1 MLHEIKGLEGL
12 KWYGD
17 LSTEERNLFL
27 EENKDI
33 LSKYATS
40 PKRYGKA
47 AATLYENKK
56 FIDKFG
62 LEEFNKLSPQERR
75 DKYKSTIVGE
85 AITAKYGKDSRFS
98 EISNMTID
106 GQLDILQNN
115 FPNDEEFNA
124 EIAKS
129 EKEANKLFDPT
140 NEKTQMR
147 DAITSAFGAWTPGI
161 RSGTSADY
169 KELTADAIESKKEK
183 RQESLNTLL
192 EKDYLRKIEQSKD
205 LSSQHFYNFQR
216 GLDEGVIS
224 EADIEEEFNKFV
236 GGTSS
241 HYRAFKDT
249 DIFEH
254 YTLTDKMKDLAD
266 FIAVNQKFGAENAV
280 KSMNTKMQNY
290 VSDNQNA
297 WDWARNTT
305 QNIVLKGAAN
315 LANKVM
321 AAEALLLIDNKDAL
335 NNFLQ
340 GVDENG
346 RELPWYN
353 NPVYWQGVDHY
364 NTPDFNEIKKAIK
377 DGGVS
382 PYQNI
387 TRAGEEMEFLSW
399 NTANEAAKQFG
410 YIWSEALASRL
421 LGATGKGLGKLSS
434 TLKTSKIAQGLGVT
448 FDVGQSVAGMSFA
461 EGMGSFQEALQQ
473 NNELI
478 DNQINK
484 EVADQVNRFSETE
497 EFKKRVADKIR
508 ELSSTGNYKNKQD
521 LELAAINEVLN
532 EVQTIYTEEA
542 EERHKEDRLQAG
554 RSAVSAYATTATLFA
569 IKEAATNSLFQR
581 HLYNKGTR
589 QALGDNGPKLNITTN
604 ADGTISA
611 SISKWNKY
619 GRHFVEQPLVEFG
632 EEFTD
637 NLVNNFGQGFGT
649 NDYLSYHNKRYDPE
663 AYVEATDGVIGN
675 ILSGVNRVK
684 DSFTEKDAYYE
695 GFIGAVSGAGQ
706 GVTKSYQSYK
716 YGKYIDAETERV
728 NEILKKHGSVLQD
741 IASAMS
747 TMHEADVAITSGN
760 TVLAIDSKQRSAFE
774 LVHLLQD
781 LGNSPIGNQSD
792 LYKNSMQTIEA
803 LASGNIQDEQL
814 NELVTSFLAQPKNRT
829 IAEKPDAREQA
840 ANLLVENAKS
850 FINTQETINNFYEEL
865 DKTYGAGTLGRSV
878 KKELA
883 YLKLMG
889 KNWQERLNSIE
900 ESIGGSKGT
909 FNANAEFGSKKAFE
923 RKKASLLTLID
934 DNKRFIKN
942 LERDLKDSE
951 LSKEEKAAKKLR
963 KKALEHSL
971 KKLKNEYNNLEKY
984 SSIFNEEGYS
994 STLSKEEILSLPA
1007 DQRAWMLDPKN
1018 LEDYSLEQQL
1028 VIEELTN
1035 ELNTRNPDLLNQ
1047 IRDASILKNRVEDAI
1062 TVFSRMIKNP
1072 VEALQYIESLEYNR
1086 SSKLWYY
1093 YNKKRQESIE
1103 TLFEGKSNE
1112 EAIEVARSLSADDL
1126 YDYIENHE
1134 DKRELLSGIQE
1145 AADFRGDASVIL
1157 REFLGDNMEDY
1168 DNIVTS
1174 ISDITRDSNNKE
1186 EAINVIE
1193 DAIDSEFVD
1202 ANTKD
1207 ILNKLLDKMGEL
1219 DYQRN
1224 ATKVID
1230 RKAKQERQEAQ
1241 KKEAEEALRRQEE
1254 AERIA
1259 KEEAEAKRKKNSPT
1273 NISDAQ
1279 EDTGVLPDGSNVQE
1293 TIEVDESKMGSEEQ
1307 LQSAGDVNL
1316 DNIDNIERVE
1326 SPTIEEQTSNDPS
1339 IVTIQTMSQTE
1350 VDKSYET
1357 PSDPTVL
1364 VGNTYYRYDGKKFKE
1379 EATQE
1384 KRVGEKE
1391 GDKINRIFKWFDSAG
1406 IQYQEIIDNELHDI
1420 LEVNP
1425 KIQFLLVNPQE
1436 NATDD
1441 KAMSDEV
1448 LLVVEYNQ
1456 EVENIHNDSYG
1467 GVLIANGKRWL
1478 VIGSLGFNGSEQ
1490 GNNYRSL
1497 KDGILKKKRYTY
1509 FNNNPTE
1516 RFYVDPFYSTEVNK
1530 MDGGWITRKLE
1541 GDEEVKIRTIGELL
1555 KDANNEGRNP
1565 KNLKLKELKWGIQ
1578 VADEFKTVRVSS
1590 RNKIHPPRDRSNNS
1604 GNTFLLLEGANGEFL
1619 PVAIKPV
1626 MYNEIK
1632 DGRLKDTIINLL
1644 TELTSTEHS
1653 KRYSAI
1659 NDLVKLLY
1667 LKEKNILIGQEGK
1680 NTLSI
1685 VNGDIT
1691 IKSFTLDS
1699 SFNRMDFLQAV
1710 LDLNPRINITTSS
1723 LSNID
1728 TLEML
1733 DEAGVLITD
1742 IAKLGT
1748 SNAGFSVYSVGADG
1762 NPIITTPVVNSE
1774 STSSDFINTRESV
1787 LITGQVYRK
1796 TKDGW
1801 VNDTYKVVTDSRLL
1815 EQIEYNHIIQSND
1828 LVPVEYSKDKQE
1840 YYIISSDRDNPVA
1853 VKRKMGSNFIT
1864 VASKEQS
1871 LALIDRLAK
1880 QEAERKAKEE
1890 LSKIQQVGTIE
1901 DVVLEEDNDIT
1912 QDDIYNQ
1919 IIGDASINIDTI
1931 AENNSQSEEEIV
1943 SSETTPSRIK
1953 SMTELQQEVESKTV
1967 SDIAKDETYGDKLD
1981 AIIDQKISSGIWKED
1996 IYDDIEEFFKS
2007 KGIPTTG
2014 ITNTQQWLDLI
2025 EECK

>member
-1 MLHEIKGLEGL
+1 MAIEKLNGLKGLKGLKGLSSTEYKEWTDLNADKIKGKSYTYQDRLYRNQL
-12 KWYGD
+12 FLQRFNDKD
-17 LSTEERNLFL
+17 LLHSLTPEERDSLYKKSL
-27 EENKDI
+27 VEEEIQIYKDD
-33 LSKYATS
+33 
-40 PKRYGKA
+40 
-47 AATLYENKK
+47 E
-56 FIDKFG
+56 
-62 LEEFNKLSPQERR
+62 
-75 DKYKSTIVGE
+75 
-85 AITAKYGKDSRFS
+85 RFS
-98 EISNMTID
+98 EISNMTTE
-106 GQLDILQNN
+106 GQLELLESGYL
-115 FPNDEEFNA
+115 NDSSFKNTVDQIAYDKNPDGTDNSWGTKVAIGMLRSTGMGPTTHVYNEMASATEEG
-124 EIAKS
+124 
-129 EKEANKLFDPT
+129 
-140 NEKTQMR
+140 MV
-147 DAITSAFGAWTPGI
+147 
-161 RSGTSADY
+161 
-169 KELTADAIESKKEK
+169 ESRKEK
-183 RQESLNTLL
+183 LDAFL

-205 LSSQHFYNFQR
+205 LSSQYFHNFQR
-216 GLDEGVIS
+216 GLDEGVIN

-236 GGTSS
+236 GETSS

-266 FIAVNQKFGAENAV
+266 FMSVNQKFGAENAV
-280 KSMNTKMQNY
+280 MSINTKMQNY
-290 VSDNQNA
+290 VSDNQSA
-297 WDWARNTT
+297 WDWAVNTT
-305 QNIVLKGAAN
+305 RNIALKGAAN

-321 AAEALLLIDNKDAL
+321 AAEALLLTNNKDAL

-399 NTANEAAKQFG
+399 NTVNEAAKQFG
-410 YIWSEALASRL
+410 YIWSEMLASRL
-421 LGATGKGLGKLSS
+421 LGATGKGLGKLSPA
-434 TLKTSKIAQGLGVT
+434 LKASKFAQGTGAT
-448 FDVGQSVAGMSFA
+448 IDVLQSVSGMAFA

-473 NNELI
+473 NNEVLDAQI
-478 DNQINK
+478 DK
-484 EVADQVNRFSETE
+484 EVKEQVKNYSETE
-497 EFKKRVADKIR
+497 EFNNLVQAKMKTLKSADTEGRTVYTPEGLEQKAT
-508 ELSSTGNYKNKQD
+508 ELVLQ
-521 LELAAINEVLN
+521 ELYNN
-532 EVQTIYTEEA
+532 FKEEA
-542 EERHKEDRLQAG
+542 EVRHQEDRRQAAL
-554 RSAVSAYATTATLFA
+554 SATKSFATTASLFA
-569 IKEAATNSLFQR
+569 IKEAATNSLFQK

-589 QALGDNGPKLNITTN
+589 QALGDNGPKLNITNN

-619 GRHFVEQPLVEFG
+619 GKHFVEQPLVEFG

-649 NDYLSYHNKRYDPE
+649 NDYLSYHNKKYNPE
-663 AYVEATDGVIGN
+663 AYVEATDGVVGN
-675 ILSGVNRVK
+675 VLSGINK
-684 DSFTEKDAYYE
+684 AKESFGKKDAYYE

-706 GVTKSYQSYK
+706 GVTKSYQNYK
-716 YGKYIDAETERV
+716 YGKYIDSETKRV

-741 IASAMS
+741 IASVMS
-747 TMHEADVAITSGN
+747 TMHDADVAITSGDI
-760 TVLAIDSKQRSAFE
+760 VSAIDAKQRSAFE

-781 LGNSPIGNQSD
+781 LGNSPVGNQSD

-803 LASGNIQDEQL
+803 LASGNMQEEQL

-840 ANLLVENAKS
+840 TNLLVENAKS
-850 FINTQETINNFYEEL
+850 FIDTQETINNFYDEL
-865 DKTYGAGTLGRSV
+865 DKTYDAGTLSRSV

-889 KNWQERLNSIE
+889 KNWQERLDNIE
-900 ESIGGSKGT
+900 ETIGGSKGT

-923 RKKASLLTLID
+923 RKKTSLVTLID
-934 DNKRFIKN
+934 DNKRFIKK
-942 LERDLKDSE
+942 LEQDLKDSE
-951 LSKEEKAAKKLR
+951 LSKEEKTAKKLR

-984 SSIFNEEGYS
+984 SSIFDEEGYS
-994 STLSKEEILSLPA
+994 STLSKDEILSLPA

-1047 IRDASILKNRVEDAI
+1047 IRDASILKNRVEDAN

-1072 VEALQYIESLEYNR
+1072 IEALQYIESLEYNR
-1086 SSKLWYY
+1086 NSKLWYY
-1093 YNKKRQESIE
+1093 YNKKRQEGIE
-1103 TLFEGKSNE
+1103 TLFEGKSDE

-1145 AADFRGDASVIL
+1145 AANFRGDASVIL
-1157 REFLGDNMEDY
+1157 GKLLGDNMEGY

-1174 ISDITRDSNNKE
+1174 ISNITRDSNNKE
-1186 EAINVIE
+1186 EAINAIE
-1193 DAIDSEFVD
+1193 DAIDSKFVD

-1207 ILNKLLDKMGEL
+1207 ILNNLLDKMEEL

-1241 KKEAEEALRRQEE
+1241 KKEAEEVLRRQEE

-1259 KEEAEAKRKKNSPT
+1259 KEEAEAKRRKNAPT
-1273 NISDAQ
+1273 DISEVQ
-1279 EDTGVLPDGSNVQE
+1279 EDTGVLPDGSNIQE
-1293 TIEVDESKMGSEEQ
+1293 TIEVDESKIPSKDTLENIEGE
-1307 LQSAGDVNL
+1307 VNL

-1326 SPTIEEQTSNDPS
+1326 SPTIEEQVSNDPS

-1350 VDKSYET
+1350 SDKSYET

-1364 VGNTYYRYDGKKFKE
+1364 VGNTYYRYDGDKFKE

-1391 GDKINRIFKWFDSAG
+1391 GDKLNRIFKWFDSAG

-1420 LEVNP
+1420 LEINP
-1425 KIQFLLVNPQE
+1425 KIQFLVVNPQE

-1441 KAMSDEV
+1441 KIMNDEV
-1448 LLVVEYNQ
+1448 LLVVEYNS
-1456 EVENIHNDSYG
+1456 EVADIHNESLG
-1467 GVLIANGKRWL
+1467 GVLQANGKRWL
-1478 VIGSLGFNGSEQ
+1478 VVGSVGFNGKIREQ
-1490 GNNYRSL
+1490 GDNCRSL
-1497 KDGILKKKRYTY
+1497 KYELKKRRFQY
-1509 FNNNPTE
+1509 FNSNPTE
-1516 RFYVDPFYSTEVNK
+1516 RFYVDSYYSTKVDNI
-1530 MDGGWITRKLE
+1530 DGGWITRKLE

-1565 KNLKLKELKWGIQ
+1565 KNLKLKDLKWGIQ
-1578 VADEFKTVRVSS
+1578 VGNDFKTVKVSP
-1590 RNKIHPPRDRSNNS
+1590 RNKIHPPRNRVDNA
-1604 GNTFLLLEGANGEFL
+1604 GNTFLLLEGANGEFI
-1619 PVAIKPV
+1619 PIAIKPV

-1653 KRYSAI
+1653 KRYLAI

-1699 SFNRMDFLQAV
+1699 SFNRMEFLQAV

-1748 SNAGFSVYSVGADG
+1748 SNAGFSIYSVGADG
-1762 NPIITTPVVNSE
+1762 KPIITTPVVNSE
-1774 STSSDFINTRESV
+1774 GPSSNFINTRESV

-1801 VNDTYKVVTDSRLL
+1801 VDATYKVVTDSRLL
-1815 EQIEYNHIIQSND
+1815 EQIKYNHIIQSND

-1840 YYIISSDRDNPVA
+1840 YYIISSDRDNPIA
-1853 VKRKMGSNFIT
+1853 VKRKIGSNFIT

-1871 LALIDRLAK
+1871 LALIDIIAK

-1890 LSKIQQVGTIE
+1890 LAKIQQVGTME
-1901 DVVLEEDNDIT
+1901 DVVLEEDEDIT
-1912 QDDIYNQ
+1912 QEDIYNQ
-1919 IIGDASINIDTI
+1919 MMGDDSVDIDTT
-1931 AENNSQSEEEIV
+1931 AENNPQNEEETL
-1943 SSETTPSRIK
+1943 SSETTPSRVK
-1953 SMTELQQEVESKTV
+1953 SMSELQQEEGSKTAI
-1967 SDIAKDETYGDKLD
+1967 DIIKDETYGDVLD
-1981 AIIDQKISSGIWKED
+1981 SIIDQKISSGIWEED

-2014 ITNTQQWLDLI
+2014 ITDIQQWLDLI